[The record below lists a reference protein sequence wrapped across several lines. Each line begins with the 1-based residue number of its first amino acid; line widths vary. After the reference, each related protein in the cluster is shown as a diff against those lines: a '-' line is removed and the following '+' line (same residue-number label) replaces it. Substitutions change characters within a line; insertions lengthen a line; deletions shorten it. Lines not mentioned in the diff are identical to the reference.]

1 MLGKLLNILKQIKVM
16 FLCNFCYYDENGL
29 QMRINREEP
38 QERRKSVSD
47 QYDSLILETNQ
58 WGENVYIQ
66 NILTC

>member
-47 QYDSLILETNQ
+47 QYDSLILEINQ
-58 WGENVYIQ
+58 
-66 NILTC
+66 